1 MELDITRDKNKKPR
15 LLIVEG
21 NIGAGK
27 STFLKIIQE
36 NLACKIV
43 FEPHEKWQDIAGKG
57 NLLEN
62 FYNNTPR
69 WAYTFQSYAFI
80 TRTLAQKQSA
90 KKYPSTTQVLE
101 RSVFSDKYCFAKNL
115 YESGAMSDI
124 EWTLYKEWFD
134 WFFEDHIQ
142 KPNGFIYLRTTP
154 QTCYNRLKKRNRSE
168 EKEVPLAYLQQLHDK
183 HENWLIKKQNLDHY
197 VQDVPVLIL
206 ECDKEF
212 ETDEAQ
218 KNKLITKITD
228 FFDINL
234 YQPAQQFNK
243 NSQLNL

>member
-1 MELDITRDKNKKPR
+1 MVQSTNNIGKKPP
-15 LLIVEG
+15 LFIVEG

-36 NLACKIV
+36 NLACQVV

-62 FYNNTPR
+62 FYTNTPR

-80 TRTLAQKQSA
+80 TRTLAQKQSV
-90 KKYPSTTQVLE
+90 KKYPHITQILE

-115 YESGAMSDI
+115 YENGIMSSL
-124 EWTLYKEWFD
+124 EWTLYQEWFG
-134 WFFEDHIQ
+134 WFFQDHVE
-142 KPNGFIYLRTTP
+142 KPDGFIYLRTTP

-168 EKEVPLAYLQQLHDK
+168 EKTVPLKYLEQLHEK
-183 HENWLIKKQNLDHY
+183 HENWLIKQKDLDHY
-197 VQDVPVLIL
+197 VQDVPVLAL
-206 ECDKEF
+206 DCNKEF
-212 ETDEAQ
+212 ETDEVQ
-218 KNKLITKITD
+218 KNKLLHKITE

-234 YQPAQQFNK
+234 YHPAKQINK
-243 NSQLNL
+243 KSSLNL